1 MEYDVVL
8 KKDNIK
14 LVMCDQ
20 FYEGLYNPNNNEIV
34 LCANILMNKTDFENS
49 IARQLVFMYDYN
61 RIT

>member
-20 FYEGLYNPNNNEIV
+20 FFEGLYNPNNNEIV
-34 LCANILMNKTDFENS
+34 LCANIMMNKTDFEKS
-49 IARQLVFMYDYN
+49 MARQLVFMYDYN